1 MHDTLVHRCIYPKHK
16 GLPRLHARARGQAS
30 LQHLPRASR
39 PSEMIHKGT
48 PSSSNADRAA
58 SRPPR
63 HISKPPR
70 SSPTPPLP
78 SPVPPPPPAD
88 RRRPLSLCRASL
100 SAPCATPSAS
110 SVVSISALATLA
122 RPPCPTRASVL
133 CLDQL
138 DGGSVKCHGVCPVSS
153 RRVAWGVS
161 AKPFSILYLPRHY
174 RGVSYFTFPRRLVT
188 QLSLTIDFH
197 TCVV

>member
-1 MHDTLVHRCIYPKHK
+1 MHDTLVHQYIYPKHK
-16 GLPRLHARARGQAS
+16 GLPRLHTRARGQAS

-133 CLDQL
+133 CLAP
-138 DGGSVKCHGVCPVSS
+138 GGPTSPGAAAGSS
-153 RRVAWGVS
+153 AASHKPPDHWHTTWRQS
-161 AKPFSILYLPRHY
+161 ADASFW
-174 RGVSYFTFPRRLVT
+174 
-188 QLSLTIDFH
+188 LSLPHEFATPCGLSH
-197 TCVV
+197 PNASRMLP